1 MTMKILVLGS
11 NGMVGTS
18 ILNSFSNE
26 NKFKIIPSTRKDT
39 NLFIF
44 SETEKL
50 INETKPDILINAAA
64 KVGGSVANNEQRTQ
78 FLIENLRINTNILES
93 CIPFKNIK
101 IINLGSSCIY
111 PLNAENPISEDEFMN
126 GKLEPTNSPYAMAK
140 LTAIELGNAMKE
152 QYGHKVINLMPTNL
166 YGPNDNFS
174 EHDSHVIPGLMF
186 RMEIAKNNN
195 IDSFNIWG
203 SGKPLREFL
212 HVDDLSNAIKFII
225 NNEIEDSILNV
236 GSGDEV
242 SIKSIAENIKQVI
255 QYKGVLSFD
264 TSKPD
269 GNPRKLLNSSKMLN
283 YGWKSEIQLFEGL
296 ESTYKWFQENIR
308 IN

>member
-1 MTMKILVLGS
+1 MKILVLGS

-64 KVGGSVANNEQRTQ
+64 KVGGIVANNEQRTQ

-195 IDSFNIWG
+195 TDSFNIWG

-296 ESTYKWFQENIR
+296 ESTYKWFQENIK

>member
-1 MTMKILVLGS
+1 MKILVLGS

-64 KVGGSVANNEQRTQ
+64 KVGGIVANNEQRTQ

-195 IDSFNIWG
+195 TDSFNIWG

>member
-1 MTMKILVLGS
+1 MKILVLGS

-26 NKFKIIPSTRKDT
+26 NKFKIIPSSRKDT

-44 SETEKL
+44 SETERL

-64 KVGGSVANNEQRTQ
+64 KVGGIVANNEQRTQ

>member
-1 MTMKILVLGS
+1 MKILVLGS

-44 SETEKL
+44 NETERL

-64 KVGGSVANNEQRTQ
+64 KVGGIVANNEQRTQ

-242 SIKSIAENIKQVI
+242 SIKSIAENIKKVI